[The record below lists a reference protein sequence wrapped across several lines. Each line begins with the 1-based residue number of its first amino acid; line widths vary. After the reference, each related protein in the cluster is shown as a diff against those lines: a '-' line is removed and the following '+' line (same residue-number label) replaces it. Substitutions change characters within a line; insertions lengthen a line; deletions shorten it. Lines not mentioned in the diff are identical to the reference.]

1 MRDLQKA
8 KVLYNELNDTND
20 ILKEDIEFKEIM
32 VNYIY
37 GDIYQHGNLSQQ
49 LRELI
54 LIVVNT
60 TNHTLTVLSR
70 HVKAA
75 IKMNVPPIQIKEV
88 IYQCTPYIG
97 FGKVEEALEAVS
109 YTHLDVYKRQELSY

>member
-75 IKMNVPPIQIKEV
+75 IKMNVPP
-88 IYQCTPYIG
+88 
-97 FGKVEEALEAVS
+97 
-109 YTHLDVYKRQELSY
+109 

>member
-1 MRDLQKA
+1 MEKIIMRDLQKA

-60 TNHTLTVLSR
+60 TNHT
-70 HVKAA
+70 
-75 IKMNVPPIQIKEV
+75 
-88 IYQCTPYIG
+88 
-97 FGKVEEALEAVS
+97 
-109 YTHLDVYKRQELSY
+109 